1 MFVKVAVGVVS
12 GIVIGFLLFGPGIM
26 VLRGLIAPDIA
37 LLNERLTK
45 VEQFLQNAI
54 DQGKKANEAKN
65 AAPTVGNQ
73 APSSK

>member
-1 MFVKVAVGVVS
+1 MWIKVVSGVVG
-12 GIVIGFLLFGPGIM
+12 GIVIGFVLFGPGVA
-26 VLRGLIAPDIA
+26 VLRGLIAPDIM

-45 VEQFLQNAI
+45 VEQFLQNAVE
-54 DQGKKANEAKN
+54 QGRKSNEVKN